1 MNFTIGLKKNFNDT
15 EVEPVWLARGQ
26 VTLQIRPINFFSLAF
41 RSHGALRKY
50 KSFLQRGQQNN
61 TKTLF

>member
-26 VTLQIRPINFFSLAF
+26 VTLQISPINFFSLASLAWMVKKIQKF
-41 RSHGALRKY
+41 SSTRPTKQQKR
-50 KSFLQRGQQNN
+50 FL
-61 TKTLF
+61 